1 MKKAFLKVVC
11 MGVITV
17 VLFGMLCFTGCS
29 KIKEYTKNITS
40 DNREETEITGSIGDI
55 KINRSGAKLYTTFG
69 ESYVEETVTATIS
82 PSTAKNKAVDWSVEW
97 ASDAALKGQAIGDYL
112 TVTPDSDGSL
122 TAKLRCKKSFRGS
135 SAVLIATSRD
145 SGEKGLCYVLYV
157 GKPSGISVDT
167 AGLETVTRGNLSGV
181 VSLTKGQTYNLDILL
196 SNVFGDV
203 GSEYLESCTVSVV
216 GKGTYVKGTLSSR
229 QSYDTKKGTYGGVVE
244 SWSDT
249 ADAGLQTVTDKC
261 IECSIVG
268 GKLVINAKECYESAA
283 LATDSN
289 TTHEDMDRLIYTTT
303 TSKNVYKEDKT
314 DVDGNLP
321 YYQITVSIDGYK
333 TVFNVYISAGVTA
346 VSVDSSGI
354 VF

>member
-11 MGVITV
+11 MGVITA
-17 VLFGMLCFTGCS
+17 VLFGMTCLTGCS
-29 KIKEYTKNITS
+29 TIKKYINKA
-40 DNREETEITGSIGDI
+40 DNVVLDYEDNGGDI

-196 SNVFGDV
+196 SNVFGDA
-203 GSEYLESCTVSVV
+203 EANAPADKQEE
-216 GKGTYVKGTLSSR
+216 KKVK
-229 QSYDTKKGTYGGVVE
+229 
-244 SWSDT
+244 
-249 ADAGLQTVTDKC
+249 
-261 IECSIVG
+261 
-268 GKLVINAKECYESAA
+268 
-283 LATDSN
+283 
-289 TTHEDMDRLIYTTT
+289 
-303 TSKNVYKEDKT
+303 
-314 DVDGNLP
+314 
-321 YYQITVSIDGYK
+321 
-333 TVFNVYISAGVTA
+333 
-346 VSVDSSGI
+346 
-354 VF
+354 